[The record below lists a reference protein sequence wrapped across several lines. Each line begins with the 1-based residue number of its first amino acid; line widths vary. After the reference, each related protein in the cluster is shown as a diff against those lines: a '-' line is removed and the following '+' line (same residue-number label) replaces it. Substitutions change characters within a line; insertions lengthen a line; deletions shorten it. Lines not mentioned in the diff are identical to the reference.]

1 MAFFFLVHQ
10 VLLLMRN
17 LSVNLTSPEFAE
29 QVSSNSL
36 PLLMKY
42 WKINTFSVGTQ
53 VISYILIWCFD
64 M

>member
-29 QVSSNSL
+29 QVSSKFVATLNE
-36 PLLMKY
+36 
-42 WKINTFSVGTQ
+42 
-53 VISYILIWCFD
+53 ILEG
-64 M
+64 